1 MCRAVD
7 SNRGFERLLKQVG
20 KFRSLLPVVVICLGF
35 FAVWI
40 WDLGYPSLSGDES
53 FVAILTTRPTGEIL
67 QLLNTDEPHPPVYY
81 LIMRAWH
88 ILAGSRPEFLVRY
101 LSLLNGVLLL
111 SLVYRLG
118 RTIGLGQ
125 LAALSAVLFLG
136 LNPQVTTHVR
146 EARMYSPMITSLAFA
161 ALIGLRFER
170 LPRRSAVG
178 IAAVASLL
186 ALLAHYFN
194 VLFVAALGLW
204 GLLALTGAARRRWL
218 VSQVIAWVAFALW
231 LPLMGQGFFNPTSL
245 SAGKTWSFTLP
256 PWDTLGRLAVVGTF
270 GYRDIPDAWLR
281 VIGGTLLVGGWLVG
295 SLQVAKP
302 RRWLL
307 LGMVA
312 LPLGAYAALGWVKP
326 LYHPK
331 YMLPWLLFAVLGL
344 GSLVGRRRWPPT
356 GAIGGWL
363 GLGVFVALAAV
374 MLSPTWRTIR
384 LPYDP
389 GFSMSPNEWLRPLPR
404 QLSGYLV
411 EHAGP
416 TDVFGLGTPDAAHC
430 YYSDHYFERSLG
442 CALIPAYPTQ
452 TLEELEEQLE
462 ALLAEHEVLW
472 YLDYYNPAWDPQR
485 IADAAFA
492 RQALHLG
499 LSDVSGNRLRLYAS
513 PATILRR
520 QQSVGVRFG
529 EVAGLEGIWIRRG
542 TDLHIVL
549 IWRALSDRPQIGA
562 KVFVHLLDGSG
573 RLVAQADGVPV
584 WWTRPLETWRLG
596 EQLLDVYTLSLPE
609 GIRLDEGK
617 LHIGLYDPD
626 TVTRLPA
633 RDQGGNRLPED
644 AASLPLVAWFPP
656 APTADP

>member
-1 MCRAVD
+1 MREAIPARLTLRPVSVRPTFLAV
-7 SNRGFERLLKQVG
+7 L
-20 KFRSLLPVVVICLGF
+20 ICLAF
-35 FAVWI
+35 LAVWI
-40 WDLGYPSLSGDES
+40 WDLGYPSLSSDES
-53 FVAILTTRPTGEIL
+53 FVAILTTRPAGEIL
-67 QLLNTDEPHPPVYY
+67 RLLNTDEPHPPVYY

-146 EARMYSPMITSLAFA
+146 EARMYGPMITGLAFA
-161 ALIGLRFER
+161 VLIGLRFER
-170 LPRRSAVG
+170 LPRRSAIG

-186 ALLAHYFN
+186 ALLTHYFN

-204 GLLALTGAARRRWL
+204 GLMALTGAARRRWL
-218 VSQVIAWVAFALW
+218 VSQVIAWGAFALW

-245 SAGKTWSFTLP
+245 SAGKTWSFTLL

-270 GYRDIPDAWLR
+270 GYRDIPDVWPS
-281 VIGGTLLVGGWLVG
+281 VMGGALLVGGWLAG
-295 SLQVAKP
+295 SLQAAKP
-302 RRWLL
+302 WRWLL

-312 LPLGAYAALGWVKP
+312 LPLGGYAVLVWVKP

-344 GSLVGRRRWPPT
+344 GSLVGRRRW
-356 GAIGGWL
+356 L
-363 GLGVFVALAAV
+363 GLGVFFVLAAV

-389 GFSMSPNEWLRPLPR
+389 RFSMSPNEWLRPLPR
-404 QLSGYLV
+404 QLSAYLV
-411 EHAGP
+411 EHAGSR
-416 TDVFGLGTPDAAHC
+416 DVFGLGTPDAAHC
-430 YYSDHYFERSLG
+430 YYSDVYFERSLG

-472 YLDYYNPAWDPQR
+472 YLDYHNPAWDPQR
-485 IADAAFA
+485 IAEAALA
-492 RQALHLG
+492 RLALHLG
-499 LSDVSGNRLRLYAS
+499 PADANGNRLRLYAS

-520 QQSVGVRFG
+520 QQAVGARFG
-529 EVAGLEGIWIRRG
+529 EVAELEGVWIRRG

-549 IWRALSDRPQIGA
+549 IWRALADRPHIGA
-562 KVFVHLLDGSG
+562 KVFVHLLDVSG

-609 GIRLDEGK
+609 GIHLDEGK
-617 LHIGLYDPD
+617 LRIGLYDPD

-656 APTADP
+656 ASTADP